1 VRGLGP
7 PPSRQRAVACACAC
21 VVASWATPSRADDVS
36 DLLRRGVA
44 LRRERRN
51 EEALAAFQ
59 EAARL
64 APTPPVVAQL
74 ALAEQALGRWPD
86 AARDLDAALS
96 SPSDPWIAKNR
107 DALRAAQSVVAAHV
121 AWVEIDVEPAD
132 AQIHLDGRAITAGGA
147 TPVGTG
153 PGVIEVRAD
162 ARVPDVR
169 RVDLAAGERLHLV
182 ISLAPVPAPPG
193 AAAATPVPAAAD
205 APLVPGA
212 PVTQGVVVA
221 TGVGSPPA
229 AGPYATHGS
238 LVVPIVLGAAGI
250 AALATGTYFGART
263 FSEKAARDAACVG
276 GCVSDAVT
284 HDADARSSATV
295 STVSFAAGGALVL
308 AAGAWWLLDR
318 RHPPASG
325 TAPIQLAPMI
335 GGGTAG
341 LVAQGSM

>member
-1 VRGLGP
+1 VSRRGR
-7 PPSRQRAVACACAC
+7 SRAGRRAVAVAYAFVCAI
-21 VVASWATPSRADDVS
+21 ASWATPSRADDVS

-74 ALAEQALGRWPD
+74 ALAEQALGHWPD
-86 AARDLDAALS
+86 AARDLDAALA
-96 SPSDPWIAKNR
+96 SPSDPWIAKNL

-121 AWVEIDVEPAD
+121 AWIAIDVEPAD
-132 AQIHLDGRAITAGGA
+132 AQIRLDGRALAAGGV

-169 RVDLAAGERLHLV
+169 RVDLAPGERLHLV
-182 ISLAPVPAPPG
+182 ISLAQAPAPPG
-193 AAAATPVPAAAD
+193 PAAATPLPAADAQLVPAAPV
-205 APLVPGA
+205 AP
-212 PVTQGVVVA
+212 GVLVVA
-221 TGVGSPPA
+221 SSATASNQGTRGPPI
-229 AGPYATHGS
+229 
-238 LVVPIVLGAAGI
+238 VPIVLGAAGI
-250 AALATGTYFGART
+250 AALATGTYFGVRT
-263 FSEKAARDAACVG
+263 FSEKAMRDTLCVG
-276 GCVSDAVT
+276 GCVPEAAT
-284 HDADARSSATV
+284 HDADARTSATA
-295 STVSFAAGGALVL
+295 STVSFAVGGALVV

-318 RHPPASG
+318 RRAPTSGPAS
-325 TAPIQLAPMI
+325 IRLAPMI
-335 GGGTAG
+335 AGGTAG